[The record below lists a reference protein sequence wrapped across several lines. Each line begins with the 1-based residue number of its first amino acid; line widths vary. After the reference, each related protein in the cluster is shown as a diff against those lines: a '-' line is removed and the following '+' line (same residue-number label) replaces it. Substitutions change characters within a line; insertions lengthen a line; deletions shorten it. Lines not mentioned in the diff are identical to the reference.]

1 MLEVVSFRNEAA
13 VRFGI
18 AMAQLRAHRPDAAA
32 TALDKLLQ
40 EHPEVI
46 EFTVAR
52 AQADAQKGNKS
63 SALNRLDRALA
74 RNPASYA
81 LNITYAETAVA
92 QGEPKRATEKL
103 QRFLD
108 FRKDEPRVYK
118 LLSQAA
124 GAVGQQ
130 TKGHEYLAEYYY
142 LVGDLESAILQR
154 EITLKRPDLNFYEAS
169 RLESR
174 LAALKAEQTE
184 EDKKRSSN
192 P

>member
-1 MLEVVSFRNEAA
+1 M
-13 VRFGI
+13 G
-18 AMAQLRAHRPDAAA
+18 
-32 TALDKLLQ
+32 K
-40 EHPEVI
+40 
-46 EFTVAR
+46 
-52 AQADAQKGNKS
+52 KS
-63 SALNRLDRALA
+63 SALSRLDRALTN
-74 RNPASYA
+74 NPASYA

-92 QGEPKRATEKL
+92 LGEPERATKKL
-103 QRFLD
+103 LRFLD
-108 FRKDEPRVYK
+108 FRKDEPRVYQ

-142 LVGDLESAILQR
+142 LVGDLESAILQL
-154 EITLKRPDLNFYEAS
+154 EITLKQADLNFYEAS

-184 EDKKRSSN
+184 EDRKRSTK